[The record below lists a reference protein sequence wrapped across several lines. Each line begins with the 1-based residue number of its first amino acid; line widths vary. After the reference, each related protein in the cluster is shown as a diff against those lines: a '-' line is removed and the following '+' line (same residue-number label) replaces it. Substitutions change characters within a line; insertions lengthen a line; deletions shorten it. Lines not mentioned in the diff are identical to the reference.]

1 MKRISLS
8 VLFAVTV
15 LRLAAAEP
23 STDATSHA
31 TNAVA
36 RGTNAIPRGNLLIT
50 ADFFEYGSS
59 NKVAIYTGNVR
70 VVDPPATTN
79 DPPTILT
86 CKILTVKLPAEGGK
100 IESIVADENVVID
113 QGPSHATGARAI
125 YKAETDVVELSG
137 NPILITTNG
146 TLRGDLVILDR
157 RNNKLRATGHVRME
171 IPQNSVGQ
179 GGGGVFSPKPPVVK
193 PTNSVPV
200 KSKP

>member
-23 STDATSHA
+23 ST
-31 TNAVA
+31 NNIP
-36 RGTNAIPRGNLLIT
+36 RGTNAVPRGNLLIT
-50 ADFFEYGSS
+50 ADFFEYSSS

-70 VVDPPATTN
+70 VVDPPTTTN
-79 DPPTILT
+79 ELPTILT
-86 CKILTVKLPAEGGK
+86 CKIMTVKLPAEGGK
-100 IESIVADENVVID
+100 IESIVADQNVIID

-146 TLRGDLVILDR
+146 TLRGDLIILDR
-157 RNNKLRATGHVRME
+157 RNNKLRATGHVRMD
-171 IPQNSVGQ
+171 IPQNAVGQ
-179 GGGGVFSPKPPVVK
+179 GGGILSPKPPVVK
-193 PTNSVPV
+193 TNSVPV
-200 KSKP
+200 KSNP